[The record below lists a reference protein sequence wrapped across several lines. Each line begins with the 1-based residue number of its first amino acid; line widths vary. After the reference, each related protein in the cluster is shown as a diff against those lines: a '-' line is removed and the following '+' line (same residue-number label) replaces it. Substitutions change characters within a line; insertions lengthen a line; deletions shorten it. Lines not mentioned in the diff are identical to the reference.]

1 MCMLYEQFKKL
12 KTFNWKV
19 GIKVRESGSK
29 TNILLSL
36 NRILRL
42 ERLKRKENVNGMK
55 KLLFEKERY
64 SSVVKLDNWDWT
76 MFPLK

>member
-1 MCMLYEQFKKL
+1 MLIEQLDKM

-19 GIKVRESGSK
+19 GIQVRESGSK
-29 TNILLSL
+29 ANILLSL
-36 NRILRL
+36 NKILRF
-42 ERLKRKENVNGMK
+42 ERLKRKENVDGIK

-64 SSVVKLDNWDWT
+64 SIDDKLDSEDWT